1 MGGSINNTKGTNPY
15 TGRSSSIL
23 SRIKSTK
30 NPEAIG
36 FLNPLVPMLP
46 KALSGHALVLTNN
59 NKLMII
65 GGNTLTGINAIAM
78 NTYTPKSGKICYIL
92 ENGHWRCHS
101 MLSERRSKALAM
113 SMPNGIYVFGGS
125 TCEFLPNEA
134 SKWTTYTDVPKPGFA
149 NGHGLAISSTE
160 LLLTGGSFET
170 IEKQILR
177 FNTKTKEW
185 QSAGE
190 MLEKRSR
197 HSSFLF
203 KNNVIVTGGLQWQKY
218 TGRAKVSIAITEMLA
233 LPDLKP
239 RKAGDLITARHNHGM
254 GLVKIKGKYVLIAFG
269 GCKID
274 ASGKREL
281 LSSIEEW
288 NEEEE
293 KWVLSKMTLSE
304 AKEEFGYCSMLPNLQ

>member
-1 MGGSINNTKGTNPY
+1 MGGSINNTKRTNPY
-15 TGRSSSIL
+15 TGRASSIL

-30 NPEAIG
+30 NTEAIG
-36 FLNPLVPMLP
+36 FSNPLIPNLP

-65 GGNTLTGINAIAM
+65 GGNTLTGINAM
-78 NTYTPKSGKICYIL
+78 SGYNPKTGKICYIF
-92 ENGHWRCHS
+92 ENGNWRCHS
-101 MLSERRSKALAM
+101 MLSERRSKALAI

-125 TCEFLPNEA
+125 TCEFLPNED
-134 SKWTTYTDVPKPGFA
+134 SKWITYTDVPKPVFV

-160 LLLTGGSFET
+160 LLLIGGSFDT
-170 IEKQILR
+170 KEKQILR
-177 FNTKTKEW
+177 FNTQTKKW
-185 QSAGE
+185 QSAGK
-190 MLEKRSR
+190 MLEERSH

-203 KNNVIVTGGLQWQKY
+203 KNNVIVTGGLQIQWQKY
-218 TGRAKVSIAITEMLA
+218 TGRTVSIAITEMLS

-254 GLVKIKGKYVLIAFG
+254 GLVKIKGKSVLIAFG

-288 NEEEE
+288 NEDEE

-304 AKEEFGYCSMLPNLQ
+304 AKEEFGYCSLLPNIQ